1 MGKWDSEND
10 WINANEYHATS
21 NHFNKWS
28 KKRTF
33 IVVLLLGIVFVF
45 ATSPDLF
52 FELLE
57 STTSEIE
64 KIISENELLS
74 TIWKNTKIGISDVEE
89 ISDGMISEIWNNVKS
104 VTSEIKVPVPVNV
117 NQRLE
122 SGFDE
127 KIIEQYIYDFTN
139 DERQVRG
146 LSILSKDST
155 IIEIAKSHSLDMSE
169 RDYFEHDTPEG
180 LDPTDRGIR
189 AGFECR
195 RDYGSFYTYGL
206 AENIAL
212 NYTYSTY
219 RISGDKSTYDWLENE
234 EELAKDI
241 VVGWMNSP
249 GHRENILKDTYER
262 IGIGV
267 IINDAEE
274 VYSTQNF
281 C

>member
-1 MGKWDSEND
+1 M
-10 WINANEYHATS
+10 
-21 NHFNKWS
+21 S
-28 KKRTF
+28 KR
-33 IVVLLLGIVFVF
+33 
-45 ATSPDLF
+45 
-52 FELLE
+52 
-57 STTSEIE
+57 
-64 KIISENELLS
+64 N
-74 TIWKNTKIGISDVEE
+74 
-89 ISDGMISEIWNNVKS
+89 
-104 VTSEIKVPVPVNV
+104 
-117 NQRLE
+117 
-122 SGFDE
+122 
-127 KIIEQYIYDFTN
+127 
-139 DERQVRG
+139 
-146 LSILSKDST
+146 
-155 IIEIAKSHSLDMSE
+155 
-169 RDYFEHDTPEG
+169 YFEHDTPEG

-195 RDYGSFYTYGL
+195 KDYGSFYTHGL

-234 EELAKDI
+234 EELARDI